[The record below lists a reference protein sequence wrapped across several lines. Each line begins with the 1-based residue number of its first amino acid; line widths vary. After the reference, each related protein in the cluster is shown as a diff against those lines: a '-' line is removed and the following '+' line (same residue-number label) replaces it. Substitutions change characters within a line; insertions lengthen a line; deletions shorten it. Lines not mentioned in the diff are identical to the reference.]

1 MRYEVTI
8 GIPVYKAAGYIE
20 HTMES
25 ALNQTFPNIEY
36 LIIDDC
42 GEDGSIHV
50 VEHLQANHPRGKD
63 IRILYNN
70 QNKGVGITRNRIID
84 EARGNYL
91 FFLDSDDLI
100 EPDTIQ
106 IMMDKAKA
114 YQTDVVYGSLE
125 RIDMVNDLPN
135 QSYVLPDVCLL
146 SENEMASYAFK
157 HYNTFQISVCNC
169 LMNLDFLR
177 NHQMQFVD
185 TQFWEDL
192 AFTYLMVTK
201 VNRAVLISKET
212 YHYLCR
218 PGSLSHY
225 QDREQLSKEEIMK
238 NISTIDYLKE
248 KCIDLRDRNYL
259 PYLCKNLEM
268 NSFYIVCH
276 ILKHFQRIVPH
287 FSDYELKRIMCHP
300 MSFYDIMKFHD
311 LMIPNMILKL
321 LGHLPVFCFKP
332 TIWLIGKYKGQFD

>member
-8 GIPVYKAAGYIE
+8 GIPVYRAAGYIE
-20 HTMES
+20 QTMES
-25 ALNQTFPNIEY
+25 ALNQTFPQIEY
-36 LIIDDC
+36 LVVDDC
-42 GEDGSIHV
+42 GGDGSIHV
-50 VEHLQANHPRGKD
+50 VEHLQASHPRGKD
-63 IRILYNN
+63 IRILYND
-70 QNKGVGITRNRIID
+70 QNKGVGVTRNRIID
-84 EARGNYL
+84 EARGLYL

-100 EPDTIQ
+100 DPETIQ
-106 IMMDKAKA
+106 IMMDKVKE
-114 YQTDVVYGSLE
+114 YRTDVVYGSLE
-125 RIDMVNDLPN
+125 RIDKVKGAPA
-135 QSYVLPDVCLL
+135 QFYILPDICLL
-146 SENEMASYAFK
+146 NNDEMAFYAFK
-157 HYNTFQISVCNC
+157 NYKTFQISVCNC
-169 LMNLDFLR
+169 LMSLDFLR
-177 NHQMQFVD
+177 YHRMRFVD

-192 AFTYLMVTK
+192 AFTYQMVTN
-201 VNRAVLISKET
+201 VNRAVLISNIT

-225 QDREQLSKEEIMK
+225 QDREKLSKEEIMK

-248 KCIDLRDRNYL
+248 KCTDLKDRDYL

-276 ILKHFQRIVPH
+276 ILKYFQRIVPH
-287 FSDYELKRIMCHP
+287 FSGHEMKRIMCHP
-300 MSFYDIMKFHD
+300 MSFYDILKFHD